1 MKEFRKIWTEETD
14 GFLKDHKDL
23 CRRGG
28 YDTLLALFLE
38 RFPDSRVGRNA
49 IKTECSRIG
58 ITQKKP
64 HGSTRALPLYT
75 EQEKKG
81 YLRIKVAQ
89 PSVWWSKARWVY
101 VETHPWED
109 CSERSNYIFLDG
121 DNRNF
126 APDNIMRVR
135 LCLMGIF
142 NGLGGTADTPEET
155 RLRVRLAELK
165 YARNNLGEKMGL
177 TVQYGTGRRFR
188 DEQNRKAREYNH
200 ILTPEQ
206 KRKRSRRQSEY
217 QKKRR
222 QNDPEYAEKYRVYQ
236 REWRKKNREKQK
248 DDRK

>member
-1 MKEFRKIWTEETD
+1 MRKFRKIWTEETD

-23 CRRGG
+23 CRRGE

-49 IKTECSRIG
+49 LKTECSRIG

-64 HGSTRALPLYT
+64 HSSTKARPLYS

-81 YLRIKVAQ
+81 YVRIKVAQ

-142 NGLGGTADTPEET
+142 NGMGGTGATPEET
-155 RLRVRLAELK
+155 RLRLRLAELK
-165 YARNNLGEKMGL
+165 WARNNLGEKLGL

-188 DEQNRKAREYNH
+188 DEQNRKAREYNKH
-200 ILTPEQ
+200 MTAEQ
-206 KRKRSRRQSEY
+206 RKRRSMTQCAYVKKRKKY
-217 QKKRR
+217 
-222 QNDPEYAEKYRVYQ
+222 DPEYAEKLRAYQ
-236 REWRKKNREKQK
+236 REKQK
-248 DDRK
+248 KYRENKSEQ